1 MRIFVTGGT
10 GFVGTEVL
18 SRLVRA
24 EHEVV
29 ALVRD
34 PDRLTVRGVA
44 QVVEGDVTRPDSYHQ
59 ALENCQACVHL
70 VGILREFPGQ
80 GITFEKLHYQATVD
94 LLRSCSRFG
103 VKRFLHMSANG
114 AERAIQTGYMVSKAK
129 EEEAVRASALDWTI
143 FRPSVVYGG
152 REDRPSFVSTLVDSM
167 KRLPLLPYFGDG
179 SYRLAPVSVT
189 EVASAFV
196 AALERPESIKQAYHL
211 CGPEVYTYRAV
222 LTMLRE
228 AGGHKVRL
236 IPFPFWLMEA
246 ASGVLGGFSWF
257 PVTDGMLRMLK
268 EGNTCP
274 ESGLTHIDLGVGPR
288 SFEAWLYE
296 REGQP
301 LESKNTRMIAGE
313 PTITRTLESE
323 DQPLS

>member
-1 MRIFVTGGT
+1 MRIFITGGT
-10 GFVGTEVL
+10 GFVGTEIV

-34 PDRLTVRGVA
+34 PERLTARGLS
-44 QVVEGDVTRPDSYHQ
+44 QVVEGDVTRPETYQ
-59 ALENCQACVHL
+59 KALEGCQACVHL
-70 VGILREFPGQ
+70 VGILREFPAQ

-94 LLRSCSRFG
+94 LLRNCSRFG

-114 AERAIQTGYMVSKAK
+114 AERAIQTGYMISKAK
-129 EEEAVRASALDWTI
+129 EEEAVRASSLDWTI

-152 REDRPSFVSTLVDSM
+152 PEDRPSFVSTLVDSM

-179 SYRLAPVSVT
+179 SYRMAPVSVT

-196 AALERPESIKQAYHL
+196 AALGQPESVGKAYHL
-211 CGPEVYTYRAV
+211 CGPEVYTYRAL
-222 LTMLRE
+222 LTMLRD
-228 AGGHKVRL
+228 AGGFKVKL

-246 ASGVLGGFSWF
+246 ASGVLGGFAWF

-274 ESGLTHIDLGVGPR
+274 DGAPTHGDLGVAPR

-301 LESKNTRMIAGE
+301 LESKNTRMITGE
-313 PTITRTLESE
+313 SASPTITRTLEGE
-323 DQPLS
+323 E